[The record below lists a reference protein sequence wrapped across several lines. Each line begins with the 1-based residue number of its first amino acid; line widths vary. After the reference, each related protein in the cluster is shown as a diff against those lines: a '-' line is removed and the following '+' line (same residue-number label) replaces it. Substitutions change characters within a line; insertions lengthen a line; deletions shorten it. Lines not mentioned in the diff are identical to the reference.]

1 LGRKKSEKS
10 FAGVSIDILDGL
22 AKLRLA
28 RDLQS
33 NGALLS
39 FRNLIWQ
46 VKAARFARCQEEVTM
61 ATLAKAAPQPIPRI
75 APREDLNP
83 YRIAQIQFDIAAEY
97 LKLDQGLRQILR
109 TPKRILEV
117 SIPTKMDNGQVKVF
131 SGYRVQHNV
140 ARGPA
145 KGGIRYHPAVT
156 LDEVKALAAWMTW
169 KTATV
174 NIPYGGGK
182 GGVICDPKR
191 MTKSELERMTRR
203 YTSEILPII
212 GPERDIPAP
221 DMYTDAQTMAWIMDT
236 YSMTK
241 GYSTLGVVTGKPLS
255 IGGSEGRN
263 EATARG
269 CLVAVEEACRVK
281 KMSLRGTSVAI
292 QGFGNAGSLAAKLF
306 AEKKARIVAIS
317 DSRGGVF
324 NSRGIDPLKA
334 MRYKERS
341 GTVVG
346 MPGTSRI
353 SNDELLTMKC
363 DILIPA
369 ALENVITLNN
379 ADQIKAKIVA
389 EAANG
394 PTTPHADE
402 VLARKGIMLLPDI
415 LANAGGVT
423 VSYFEWVQDLQSF
436 FWSEAEVNAKLE
448 SVMRRAFTEVH
459 ESARKHRT
467 HMRTGAYCLA
477 VGRVA
482 DATLV
487 RGLFP

>member
-1 LGRKKSEKS
+1 
-10 FAGVSIDILDGL
+10 
-22 AKLRLA
+22 
-28 RDLQS
+28 
-33 NGALLS
+33 
-39 FRNLIWQ
+39 
-46 VKAARFARCQEEVTM
+46 M
-61 ATLAKAAPQPIPRI
+61 ATVAKAAPQPIPRI

-109 TPKRILEV
+109 TPKRVLEV

-131 SGYRVQHNV
+131 TGYRVQHNV
-140 ARGPA
+140 ARGPS
-145 KGGIRYHPAVT
+145 KGGIRYHPGVT
-156 LDEVKALAAWMTW
+156 ADEIKALATWMTW
-169 KTATV
+169 KTAAV
-174 NIPYGGGK
+174 NIPFGGGK

-191 MTKSELERMTRR
+191 MSKPELERMTRR
-203 YTSEILPII
+203 YASEILPII
-212 GPERDIPAP
+212 GPEQDIPAP
-221 DMYTDAQTMAWIMDT
+221 DVYTDSQTMAWIMDT

-241 GYSTLGVVTGKPLS
+241 GYSSLGVVTGKPVS
-255 IGGSEGRN
+255 IGGSEGRK

-269 CLVAVEEACRVK
+269 CFVVVEEGCKVK
-281 KMSLRGTSVAI
+281 KMSLRGSSVAI
-292 QGFGNAGSLAAKLF
+292 QGFGNAGSQVARLF
-306 AEKKARIVAIS
+306 AEKKARIIAIS

-353 SNDELLTMKC
+353 SNDDLLTMKC
-363 DILIPA
+363 DILVPA
-369 ALENVITLNN
+369 ALQNVITLNN
-379 ADQIKAKIVA
+379 VDQIKAKIVA

-402 VLARKGIMLLPDI
+402 VLARKGILLLPDI

-423 VSYFEWVQDLQSF
+423 ASYFEWVQDLQSF
-436 FWSEAEVNAKLE
+436 FWPLTEVNARLE
-448 SVMRRAFTEVH
+448 GVMRRAFQEVH
-459 ESARKHRT
+459 ETMRKHRT
-467 HMRTGAYCLA
+467 HMRTGAYILA

>member
-1 LGRKKSEKS
+1 M
-10 FAGVSIDILDGL
+10 AIVSKPVS
-22 AKLRLA
+22 A
-28 RDLQS
+28 
-33 NGALLS
+33 
-39 FRNLIWQ
+39 
-46 VKAARFARCQEEVTM
+46 
-61 ATLAKAAPQPIPRI
+61 QPIPRI

-83 YRIAQIQFDIAAEY
+83 YRISQIQFDIAAEY

-109 TPKRILEV
+109 APKRVLEV
-117 SIPTKMDNGQVKVF
+117 SVPTKLDNGQIKVF
-131 SGYRVQHNV
+131 TGFRVQHNV
-140 ARGPA
+140 ARRPA
-145 KGGIRYHPAVT
+145 KGGMRYHRAVT
-156 LDEVKALAAWMTW
+156 LDEVKALAMWMTW

-191 MTKSELERMTRR
+191 MSKSELERMTRR
-203 YTSEILPII
+203 FASEILPII
-212 GPERDIPAP
+212 GPEQDIPAP
-221 DMYTDAQTMAWIMDT
+221 DVYTDSQTMAWVMDT
-236 YSMTK
+236 YSMSK
-241 GYSTLGVVTGKPLS
+241 GYSYLGIVTGKPVS
-255 IGGSEGRN
+255 IGGSEGRT

-269 CLVAVEEACRVK
+269 CVVVVEEACKVK
-281 KMSLRGTSVAI
+281 KMSLRGASVAI
-292 QGFGNAGSLAAKLF
+292 QGFGHAGSLAARLF
-306 AEKKARIVAIS
+306 AERKARVVAIS
-317 DSRGGVF
+317 DSRGGVV
-324 NSRGIDPLKA
+324 NTRGIDPLKA

-363 DILIPA
+363 DILVPA

-379 ADQIKAKIVA
+379 ADQIKAKIIA

-402 VLARKGIMLLPDI
+402 VLARKGIFVIPDI

-423 VSYFEWVQDLQSF
+423 VSYFEWSQDLQGAT
-436 FWSEAEVNAKLE
+436 WTAAEVNAKLE
-448 SVMRRAFTEVH
+448 SVMRRAFQEVH
-459 ESARKHRT
+459 ETTRKHRA
-467 HMRTGAYCLA
+467 HMRTGAYVLA

>member
-1 LGRKKSEKS
+1 
-10 FAGVSIDILDGL
+10 
-22 AKLRLA
+22 
-28 RDLQS
+28 
-33 NGALLS
+33 
-39 FRNLIWQ
+39 
-46 VKAARFARCQEEVTM
+46 M
-61 ATLAKAAPQPIPRI
+61 ATAPKPTPQPIPRI

-83 YRIAQIQFDIAAEY
+83 YRIAQIQFDLAAEY
-97 LKLDQGLRQILR
+97 LKLDQGVRQILR
-109 TPKRILEV
+109 TPKRMLEV
-117 SIPTKMDNGQVKVF
+117 SIPTKMDNGQIKVF
-131 SGYRVQHNV
+131 TGYRVQHNV

-145 KGGIRYHPAVT
+145 KGGIRYHPNVT
-156 LDEVKALAAWMTW
+156 LDEVKALATWMTW
-169 KTATV
+169 KTAAV
-174 NIPYGGGK
+174 NIPFGGGK

-191 MTKSELERMTRR
+191 MSKPELERMTRR
-203 YTSEILPII
+203 YASEILPVI
-212 GPERDIPAP
+212 GPEQDIPAP
-221 DMYTDAQTMAWIMDT
+221 DVYTDSQTMAWIMDT

-241 GYSTLGVVTGKPLS
+241 GYSTLGVVTGKPVS
-255 IGGSEGRN
+255 IGGSEGRK

-269 CLVAVEEACRVK
+269 VLVVVEEACKIK
-281 KMSLRGTSVAI
+281 KIPLRGASIAI
-292 QGFGNAGSLAAKLF
+292 QGFGNAGSLIAKLF

-317 DSRGGVF
+317 DSRGGVA
-324 NSRGIDPLKA
+324 NPRGIDPLKA

-346 MPGTSRI
+346 MPGTTRI
-353 SNDELLTMKC
+353 SNDDLLTMKC

-379 ADQIKAKIVA
+379 VEQIKAKLIA

-402 VLARKGIMLLPDI
+402 VLARRGITLLPDI
-415 LANAGGVT
+415 LTNAGGVT

-448 SVMRRAFTEVH
+448 SVMRRAFQEAYETT
-459 ESARKHRT
+459 RKHRT
-467 HMRTGAYCLA
+467 HMRTGTYVLA

-482 DATLV
+482 EATLA

>member
-1 LGRKKSEKS
+1 
-10 FAGVSIDILDGL
+10 
-22 AKLRLA
+22 
-28 RDLQS
+28 
-33 NGALLS
+33 
-39 FRNLIWQ
+39 
-46 VKAARFARCQEEVTM
+46 M
-61 ATLAKAAPQPIPRI
+61 ATVTKAAPQPIPRI

-83 YRIAQIQFDIAAEY
+83 FRISQIQFDIAAEY
-97 LKLDQGLRQILR
+97 LKLDPGLRQVLR

-131 SGYRVQHNV
+131 TGFRVQHNI

-145 KGGIRYHPAVT
+145 KGGIRYHPNVT
-156 LDEVKALAAWMTW
+156 LDEVRALAAWMTW

-191 MTKSELERMTRR
+191 MSKSELERMTRR
-203 YTSEILPII
+203 FAFEILPII

-221 DMYTDAQTMAWIMDT
+221 DVYTDAQTMAWIMDT
-236 YSMTK
+236 YSMMV
-241 GYSTLGVVTGKPLS
+241 GYSALGVVTGKPLS
-255 IGGSEGRN
+255 IGGSEGRH

-269 CLVAVEEACRVK
+269 CLYVAEEACKVK
-281 KMSLRGTSVAI
+281 KMSVRGSSVAI
-292 QGFGNAGSLAAKLF
+292 QGFGNAGSIAARLF
-306 AEKKARIVAIS
+306 AEKKAKIIAIS

-334 MRYKERS
+334 VRYKERS

-353 SNDELLTMKC
+353 SNDDLLTMKC

-369 ALENVITLNN
+369 ALENVITLSN
-379 ADQIKAKIVA
+379 ADQIKAKIIA

-402 VLARKGIMLLPDI
+402 VLARKGTMVLPDI
-415 LANAGGVT
+415 LANAGGVS
-423 VSYFEWVQDLQSF
+423 VSYFEWAQDLQGY
-436 FWSEAEVNAKLE
+436 FWTENEVNARLE
-448 SVMRRAFTEVH
+448 NIMKKAFHDVH
-459 ESARKHRT
+459 EASRKHRT
-467 HMRTGAYCLA
+467 HMRTAAYILA

-482 DATLV
+482 DATTV